1 MPRTNGIRSGE
12 INVTQRRKLHCR
24 DTFQWRIVVVAV
36 LAAVSFGESHARAD
50 DWPQWRGP
58 RRDAVSAEKGLLQS
72 WPAGGP
78 KVAWQASD
86 LGTGYSSVVVGR
98 GRMFTMGRKESDVIV
113 TALDAA
119 TGKPVWTRKIGET
132 ARHPCSTPTLDG
144 DHLYALDPDGDLVCL
159 RAATGEV
166 VWQTSFIDNFAGQMM
181 SGRGYGESPLIDGER
196 LICTPGGADAA
207 LVALDKLTGNVVWKA
222 KLPEIGSAGRDGAG
236 FSSIVV
242 TEAAGLR
249 QYVQLVG
256 RGAIGIDARDGRFL
270 WGYNAI
276 ANETANIPTPVVHN
290 EFVFAANGYTA
301 GSVLLKLV
309 PDNSQSGA
317 AQGVKAEVVY
327 SLTGSQFQNHHGG
340 VVRLGDFLFAGH
352 GNNNGLPTCLEFK
365 TGRVVWKRR
374 GLGVG
379 SAAVVYADG
388 QLYFRYQNGVVAL
401 IEASNRGY
409 NLKGTFEIPGAG
421 GDSWAHPV
429 VANGRLY
436 LREQDTLWVYDLRRD
451 SQTTESVA
459 SKPAPAPNAALVA
472 IRKLGVSVESLS
484 VEAEKGRRIYEY
496 ALVPVDK
503 NRPETTLLVTLTD
516 SQLMSQGLLSDELL
530 RLLKELPGPL
540 VVSLAGSKVSD
551 AGLQQLQRLNVV
563 GLNLELCSRVT
574 DAGMEPLRQFQ
585 QLRVLVLTGTSITHA
600 GLRHLVAN
608 ASLLALDLE
617 LCDGITDDACEL
629 LGEMKQLR
637 SLVLKKSGFERQRIS
652 DAGLKRL
659 DQLAHLEVLNLYG
672 NSVTDAGLTHLQPL
686 KKLRELNLSLLA
698 ITDAGLKHLQPL
710 TALEHLELLYSEG
723 FAGPTLS
730 NGMVEFLEPLTN
742 LTTLNLTGAKLTDT
756 GLERL
761 RVLKKLKTLQVVR
774 TRVSAEGIQAFRA
787 AVPNCEIIR

>member
-207 LVALDKLTGNVVWKA
+207 LVALDKLTGNAVWKA
-222 KLPEIGSAGRDGAG
+222 KLPELGPLGRDGAG
-236 FSSIVV
+236 FSSVVV

-256 RGAIGIDARDGRFL
+256 RGVIGVDARDGRFL
-270 WGYNAI
+270 WGYNEI
-276 ANETANIPTPVVHN
+276 ANGTANIPTPVVYN
-290 EFVFAANGYTA
+290 DFVFAANGYTA

-309 PDNSQSGA
+309 ADNSLDGT
-317 AQGVKAEVVY
+317 QGVKTEVVY
-327 SLTGSQFQNHHGG
+327 SLSGSQFQNHHGG

-352 GNNNGLPTCLEFK
+352 GNNNGLPTCLDFK

-374 GLGVG
+374 GPGVG

-388 QLYFRYQNGVVAL
+388 QLYFRYQNGFVAL
-401 IEASNRGY
+401 IEASDRGY
-409 NLKGTFEIPGAG
+409 NVKGSFEVPGAG

-429 VANGRLY
+429 VANGRLH
-436 LREQDTLWVYDLRRD
+436 LREQDTLWVYDLRAD
-451 SQTTESVA
+451 SQSTESVA
-459 SKPAPAPNAALVA
+459 SKPAPAPSAALAA
-472 IRKLGVSVESLS
+472 IRKLGVSVESLP
-484 VEAEKGRRIYEY
+484 VEPEKSRRRYEF
-496 ALVPVDK
+496 ALAPVDK
-503 NRPETTLLVTLTD
+503 NRPETTLLVTLAD
-516 SQLMSQGLLSDELL
+516 SQLVSPGLLSDELL

-540 VVSLAGSKVSD
+540 VVSLAGTLISD
-551 AGLQQLQRLNVV
+551 AGLQQLQGFNVV
-563 GLNLELCSRVT
+563 GLNLELCSRLT
-574 DAGMEPLRQFQ
+574 DAGMEPLRQLK
-585 QLRVLVLTGTSITHA
+585 QLRLLVLTGTSITHV

-608 ASLLALDLE
+608 TNLLALDLE
-617 LCDGITDDACEL
+617 LCDGIADDACEP
-629 LGEMKQLR
+629 LGKMKQLR

-698 ITDAGLKHLQPL
+698 ISDAGLEHLQSL

-723 FAGPTLS
+723 FAGPTLT
-730 NGMVEFLEPLTN
+730 NGMVESLKPLTN
-742 LTTLNLTGAKLTDT
+742 LTSLNLTGAKLTDT
-756 GLERL
+756 GLDGL

-774 TRVSAEGIQAFRA
+774 TRVTAEGIQAFRA
-787 AVPNCEIIR
+787 EVPNCEIIR